1 MTKWLWR
8 ASLLLLPLA
17 VAAHFL
23 WPGYPAAVFALSAL
37 SLMPLA
43 KRIGD
48 ATEELAE
55 RTGPAVGS
63 LLNVTFG
70 NAAELI
76 LGISALARGHVDLV
90 KGSLTGSIV
99 ANLLLVGG
107 AAIVAGGARF
117 PTLRFNRTAA
127 GAHVSTLFLAVV
139 ALAVPTMLATAG
151 QVPERARLLS
161 EEISAV
167 LIAMYALSL
176 LFQLRTHA
184 TLLEAPDGARAP
196 LLATPAE
203 AAAAQRQPDLR
214 AHRPVWKSVVA
225 LMLSAGATALAS
237 ELLVGALEGTLETV
251 HLPESFVGVVIVAVV
266 GNAAEHSAA
275 VIFGRRGDMD
285 VALGIAWESSKQIA
299 LFVAPVLVFVGL
311 LLSAPLDL
319 AFRPMETVSVGVAVL
334 STALIASDG
343 ETHWLE
349 GAFLLAVYAVLAL
362 GFWFVG

>member
-8 ASLLLLPLA
+8 GSLLLLPLA
-17 VAAHFL
+17 VAAKLL
-23 WPGYPAAVFALSAL
+23 WPEKPTAVFVLAAL

-43 KRIGD
+43 KSIGD

-55 RTGPAVGS
+55 RVGPTMGS

-90 KGSLTGSIV
+90 KGSLTGSII

-107 AAIVAGGARF
+107 AAIVAGGIRF
-117 PTLRFNRTAA
+117 PTLRFNRTSA

-139 ALAVPTMLATAG
+139 ALAIPTLLATAG
-151 QVPERARLLS
+151 QAPQRAHLLS

-167 LIAMYALSL
+167 LIVMYGLSL

-184 TLLEAPDGARAP
+184 EQVAPEEERPP
-196 LLATPAE
+196 LLATPGE
-203 AAAAQRQPDLR
+203 AAAAHPQQEERK
-214 AHRPVWKSVVA
+214 HRPTWMAVA
-225 LMLSAGATALAS
+225 ALTASAGATAIAS
-237 ELLVGALEGTLETV
+237 ELLVGALEGTLQAV
-251 HLPESFVGVVIVAVV
+251 HLPELFVGVVIVAVV
-266 GNAAEHSAA
+266 GNAAEHSTA

-285 VALGIAWESSKQIA
+285 VALGIAWESSRQIA

-311 LLSAPLDL
+311 LLGAPMDL
-319 AFRPMETVSVGVAVL
+319 AFRPLESIAVGIAVL
-334 STALIASDG
+334 STAIIGLDG

-349 GAFLLAVYAVLAL
+349 GAFLLAVYAVLGL
-362 GFWFVG
+362 GFWFVA